1 MALDTVIQQGRFTST
16 GTAVTLNLRSD
27 VDWIWVYNETIL
39 NDAALAADRAAM
51 CYFQRGMTNGR
62 GVEHRKLGT
71 VANDPMTTLQLAAN
85 AGFFLRDTSA
95 APETAAIAQT
105 AITNATQPVVTTA
118 NTGALVTGSVV
129 RLTGDTG
136 QTSTQGFDFE
146 VDTVV
151 ADTSF
156 RMRFA
161 LANAPGVVGT
171 GDGEYRH
178 IRFDPLYYPRRRF
191 IVNATRAASMVVT
204 VSVSHGYTVGQAV
217 RLHMPAPY
225 LMIEADGL
233 VGTITATTAS
243 TITLDIDSTDFT
255 AFAFPAA
262 ADVPFTWAQVV
273 PFGEDTAEALDA
285 AVDILGD
292 ATVNQS
298 LIGVELAGGNN
309 SPAGATND
317 VIYWVAGKSFAVNN

>member
-1 MALDTVIQQGRFTST
+1 MALDTVLQQGRFTST

-51 CYFQRGMTNGR
+51 CYYQRGMTNGR

-95 APETAAIAQT
+95 APEAAAIAQT
-105 AITNATQPVVTTA
+105 ATTA

-136 QTSTQGFDFE
+136 QLSTQGFDFE

-151 ADTSF
+151 ANTSF

-178 IRFDPLYYPRRRF
+178 VRFDPIYYPRRRF

-217 RLHMPAPY
+217 RLHMPDPY
-225 LMIEADGL
+225 LMVEADGL

-243 TITLDIDSTDFT
+243 TITLNIDSSAFT
-255 AFAFPAA
+255 AFAFPEA

-273 PFGEDTAEALDA
+273 PIGEDTAEAIDA

-309 SPAGATND
+309 SPAGANND